1 MLIPNVKES
10 NKWLQEYSGFNLQ
23 EIQELLIA
31 HVSSKASAFEN
42 SVLSRGMSLPEED
55 TTSINSMLAK
65 LEQFSEPLE

>member
-31 HVSSKASAFEN
+31 HVSLKSSAFDN
-42 SVLSRGMSLPEED
+42 SILSRGMSMPDED

-65 LEQFSEPLE
+65 LE